1 MNNPSFYLSL
11 SFNECVSETK
21 GASNVQNFRLEVGI
35 FAEVNSV
42 FLAYIVTVIYYFLVE
57 IVELVVSGNHSDAGF
72 RSKDLFGLNLKG
84 EGSWLPFVKETIVE
98 ESTCFSFE
106 DQRV

>member
-1 MNNPSFYLSL
+1 MNNRSFYS

-42 FLAYIVTVIYYFLVE
+42 FLAYIVTVIY
-57 IVELVVSGNHSDAGF
+57 
-72 RSKDLFGLNLKG
+72 
-84 EGSWLPFVKETIVE
+84 
-98 ESTCFSFE
+98 
-106 DQRV
+106 